1 MRANADL
8 ALVGRR
14 VVLVPYAARYVETYH
29 RWMQDAALL
38 EATASEK
45 LTLEEERENQRSW
58 QTDETKLTF
67 IVLDRAACF
76 RDDIVFVVFLY
87 QRWVY
92 PVDGTRRNE
101 FGTTGEEEDA
111 KSKKPI
117 KSEDAAA
124 DDKATAGDGAE
135 DADKSAEKK
144 KDD

>member
-76 RDDIVFVVFLY
+76 RD
-87 QRWVY
+87 
-92 PVDGTRRNE
+92 
-101 FGTTGEEEDA
+101 
-111 KSKKPI
+111 
-117 KSEDAAA
+117 
-124 DDKATAGDGAE
+124 AGDRFPEAAMAGDVNAFLKGDDLGAE
-135 DADKSAEKK
+135 VDTCSRNGAKRQKGSKTEPTFYRKSMQQPIPTKL
-144 KDD
+144 

>member
-1 MRANADL
+1 MCIRDRSVACL
-8 ALVGRR
+8 PWRFFMYKAL
-14 VVLVPYAARYVETYH
+14 
-29 RWMQDAALL
+29 
-38 EATASEK
+38 
-45 LTLEEERENQRSW
+45 N
-58 QTDETKLTF
+58 TF
-67 IVLDRAACF
+67 IDDLFAFIIKMPAMHRAACF